1 MKENNNLP
9 EYLKDY
15 SGYLTGIKNL
25 SEVYVKNIIST
36 VKQFL
41 DFVNIH
47 ILKNKYSDS
56 KDITIND
63 IRTITNSNIYSY
75 LFILLKITIKLVLEL
90 QRLNF

>member
-15 SGYLTGIKNL
+15 SGYLIGIKNL
-25 SEVYVKNIIST
+25 SDVYVKNIIST

-47 ILKNKYSDS
+47 ILKNKYADS
-56 KDITIND
+56 KDITIM
-63 IRTITNSNIYSY
+63 I
-75 LFILLKITIKLVLEL
+75 
-90 QRLNF
+90 